1 MKASL
6 RSLALAA
13 VLGLAV
19 IPQAQAQLLDEIE
32 LSQDGMEAR
41 IQLNAPVHYL
51 RHFPTGNAQTF
62 EIFFQIIS
70 KESADHMTT
79 DEYKIAPPS
88 DKLPRFTVTYPKQGA
103 SRLVLQ
109 FCRTV
114 DLKVRLGEDNRSF
127 VLSIKPVNLLGQS
140 GGEPGKVVNEKNQPA
155 ANDSQPAT
163 DNTALASDTHTTPS
177 VEIKTPAAEPQQPVT
192 GNSKPTS
199 EGSK

>member
-6 RSLALAA
+6 RSLAFAA
-13 VLGLAV
+13 MLGLTA

-32 LSQDGMEAR
+32 LSQDSMEAR

-70 KESADHMTT
+70 NEGANHMTT

-127 VLSIKPVNLLGQS
+127 VLSIKPLNSSSLPIT
-140 GGEPGKVVNEKNQPA
+140 EPGKAVSEKTQPV
-155 ANDSQPAT
+155 ANDTKPAT
-163 DNTALASDTHTTPS
+163 DNPAPAGDANTMKA
-177 VEIKTPAAEPQQPVT
+177 PAAEPQQPAIEI
-192 GNSKPTS
+192 SKPAS